1 MKVDGLPTIESFSQI
16 EMLEDIVSYC
26 ILGNSRFA
34 VGSIGGKLQIFEV
47 DTVLQDAKFD
57 SAIISIITFGENVI
71 AASTTGQIQSFH
83 DSLSWQYEIPSGIE
97 HIIPLGDIIC
107 ISDSSGLLVF
117 LNSDGVEVKT
127 QSHGDVNRLTQ
138 SNDGNFFAIAK
149 TDGTLLI
156 LDKSREIRH
165 ESFADNQDVETISQ
179 ICFRMDKILLA
190 CRDSLGLT
198 LDERPENRLEC
209 WHPERGLLHTSELPA
224 MATSILATETGAIVG
239 CQNGALLMFTIGK
252 EVEELLILDNP
263 VSSIIQWGEDLIIGT
278 WFNAMRISCSGEII
292 WSYEHEGLVSEIL
305 PINSDLIAVIGRSP
319 AGQSPA
325 SIVLLEPDSETIDPE
340 VELFDYEF
348 SKNDSKEF
356 DGGLSDDEIARAEAP
371 PSASFESDSLM
382 DDLDEELEIIV
393 EEIVISEADLF
404 EDLSASAKAINLPP
418 IADAGEHK
426 TISAEEDNTATIL
439 LDGTRSYD
447 PDGMIQSYAWKDSKG
462 NIIGDTAQ
470 VRVRLPLGTHPF
482 ELTVV
487 DDKGAATKAMV
498 TVRIQ

>member
-165 ESFADNQDVETISQ
+165 ESFADNEDVETISQ

-319 AGQSPA
+319 AGRSPA

-393 EEIVISEADLF
+393 EEIVISEADLL

-418 IADAGEHK
+418 IADAGEDK
-426 TISAEEDNTATIL
+426 TTSAEEDNTATIL

>member
-165 ESFADNQDVETISQ
+165 ESFADNEDVETISQ

-348 SKNDSKEF
+348 SMNDSKEF

-393 EEIVISEADLF
+393 EEIVISEADLL

-418 IADAGEHK
+418 IADAGEDK